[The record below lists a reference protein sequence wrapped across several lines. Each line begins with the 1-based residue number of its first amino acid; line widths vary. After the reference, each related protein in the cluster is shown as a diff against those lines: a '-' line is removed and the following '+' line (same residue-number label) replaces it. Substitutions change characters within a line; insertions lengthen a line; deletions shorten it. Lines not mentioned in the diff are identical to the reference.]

1 MTGLLER
8 LLQELT
14 QGPCAA
20 GIPREVLLRSLTGT
34 AAASAALAVTL
45 VALFLLRKRIRVL
58 LNRFDDTKIFTF
70 TLTALTVL
78 SLPDPAF
85 PLRPGLD
92 YSWQWML
99 NHLALGRAWGESI
112 VFTYGPLGWLLCPTG
127 RWATVL
133 IALAANA
140 CFCVLWIWSVRKIY
154 LSSENGR
161 VAAWGLILTMFF
173 PQMTMEWRW
182 IALSIVMVRTSC
194 LAAGAISAVL
204 AFMKFSSLIMAVG
217 TQLFVLML
225 ATDNRRR
232 RFLNYAVGLAVT
244 FTLLSATIFPS
255 PKALFMWLTG
265 SVQIA
270 IGYNRHMLVGKGFL
284 ELALPIAA
292 FAVLVHKP
300 RHILALLP
308 LAPFLYCVAKYS
320 WVRQGIGPFLYAL
333 TIAAALLAER
343 FAPDRRRFLLTAA
356 MFVLIGYGLTW
367 PRFFAANQTYVA
379 FPFGV
384 NPAGTLRALLLPH
397 AVKKIESDTVASLA
411 GHKLPTRIRSAI
423 GDATVQ
429 LLPHEFA
436 PAMADPSLRIV
447 PYATMQMYS
456 TYTAQLDKLA
466 ARSYSSAEAPEFIV
480 IDTDNL
486 SIDGKN
492 AFFDC
497 PRTWNAIHENYS
509 LLDTSDEGRWLLL
522 KRRTS
527 PIPTVC
533 DRQIDVP
540 DETLAEKLIAILFR
554 GKLHYADIETPKG
567 TMKHVRVNP
576 SVLKDPIDRD
586 LPFAANELADYMRH
600 TP

>member
-1 MTGLLER
+1 M
-8 LLQELT
+8 QS
-14 QGPCAA
+14 PFAA
-20 GIPREVLLRSLTGT
+20 NVPREVLLRSLTGT
-34 AAASAALAVTL
+34 AAAGATLAATL
-45 VALFLLRKRIRVL
+45 VALFLLRKRILAL
-58 LNRFDDTKIFTF
+58 LHRFNDAKLFTF
-70 TLTALTVL
+70 ALTALTVL

-92 YSWQWML
+92 YSWQWTL
-99 NHLALGRAWGESI
+99 NQLALGRAWGESI

-127 RWATVL
+127 RWDTVL
-133 IALAANA
+133 LALAANT
-140 CFCVLWIWSVRKIY
+140 CFCILWIWSVRKIY

-161 VAAWGLILTMFF
+161 VAAWGLVITMFF

-182 IALSIVMVRTSC
+182 IALSIIMVRTSW

-204 AFMKFSSLIMAVG
+204 ALMKFSSLIMAAG
-217 TQLFVLML
+217 TQLFMLVL
-225 ATDNRRR
+225 AADRRR
-232 RFLNYAVGLAVT
+232 RFLNYAVGLAMT
-244 FTLLSATIFPS
+244 FTLLSAVTFHS
-255 PKALFMWLTG
+255 PNALFMWLTG
-265 SVQIA
+265 SAQIA
-270 IGYNRHMLVGKGFL
+270 IGYNRHMLVDKGFL

-300 RHILALLP
+300 RHILSLLP

-343 FAPDRRRFLLTAA
+343 FASDRRRFLLTAA

-384 NPAGTLRALLLPH
+384 NPTGTLRTLILPH
-397 AVKKIESDTVASLA
+397 AVKRIESVSMASLA
-411 GHKLPTRIRSAI
+411 RNKLPPRIRAAI

-492 AFFDC
+492 AFLDC

-509 LLDTSDEGRWLLL
+509 LLDTSDEGRWILL
-522 KRRTS
+522 KRRAA

-533 DRQIDVP
+533 DRRINIP

-567 TMKHVRVNP
+567 TMKHVRINP

-586 LPFAANELADYMRH
+586 LPFAANELAEYMRH

>member
-8 LLQELT
+8 LLQKLA
-14 QGPCAA
+14 QGPFAA

-34 AAASAALAVTL
+34 AAACATLLTILVT
-45 VALFLLRKRIRVL
+45 LFLLRKRIRAL
-58 LNRFDDTKIFTF
+58 LNRFDDAKIFTF
-70 TLTALTVL
+70 ALTAFTVL

-99 NHLALGRAWGESI
+99 NRLALGRAWGESI

-133 IALAANA
+133 LALAANA
-140 CFCVLWIWSVRKIY
+140 CFCALWIWSVRKIY

-161 VAAWGLILTMFF
+161 VTAWGLILTMFF

-182 IALSIVMVRTSC
+182 IALSIVMVRTSW

-217 TQLFVLML
+217 TQLFMLAL
-225 ATDNRRR
+225 ATDRKR
-232 RFLNYAVGLAVT
+232 RFLNYAVGLGITSAI
-244 FTLLSATIFPS
+244 LSAAIFPS
-255 PKALFMWLTG
+255 PHALFMWLTD

-270 IGYNRHMLVGKGFL
+270 IGYNRHMLVGKGVL
-284 ELALPIAA
+284 ELALPIVA

-333 TIAAALLAER
+333 TIAAALLAEK
-343 FAPDRRRFLLTAA
+343 FASDRRRFMLTAA
-356 MFVLIGYGLTW
+356 VFVLIGYGLTW

-379 FPFGV
+379 FPFGI
-384 NPAGTLRALLLPH
+384 NPAGTLRTLLLPH
-397 AVKKIESDTVASLA
+397 AVKKIESGTVASLA
-411 GHKLPTRIRSAI
+411 GHKLPARIRSAI
-423 GDATVQ
+423 GGATVQ
-429 LLPHEFA
+429 FLPHEFA

-456 TYTAQLDKLA
+456 TYTEQLDKLA
-466 ARSYSSAEAPEFIV
+466 ARSYGSAEAPEFIV

-492 AFFDC
+492 AFLDC
-497 PRTWNAIHENYS
+497 PRTWNALHENYS
-509 LLDTSDEGRWLLL
+509 LLDTSDKGRWLLL
-522 KRRTS
+522 KRRAS

-533 DRQIDVP
+533 DRRIDVP
-540 DETLAEKLIAILFR
+540 GETLAEKLIAILFR

-586 LPFAANELADYMRH
+586 LPFAASELADYMGH
-600 TP
+600 AP